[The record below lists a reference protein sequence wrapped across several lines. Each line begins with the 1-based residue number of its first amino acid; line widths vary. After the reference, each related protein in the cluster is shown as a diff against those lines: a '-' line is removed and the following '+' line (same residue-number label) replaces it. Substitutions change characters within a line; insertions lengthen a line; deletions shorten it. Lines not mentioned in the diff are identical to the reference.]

1 MRCSPGL
8 DKERMELRDK
18 AVNYCSTSGPQLRG
32 LGAGRNPLDN
42 KFTGNQLNSIREALG
57 ATPVCR
63 GDVIP
68 EKHLLRSA
76 SSICLEVCPQS
87 MHLLP
92 SPSSICLEVC
102 LTINQAINNEHREGR
117 RQHLLEV
124 HGATERWGLWS
135 PPCPKTPCVLSA

>member
-42 KFTGNQLNSIREALG
+42 KFTGNQLSSIREALG
-57 ATPVCR
+57 ATPVCQ
-63 GDVIP
+63 GDVIL
-68 EKHLLRSA
+68 EK
-76 SSICLEVCPQS
+76 
-87 MHLLP
+87 HLLP

-102 LTINQAINNEHREGR
+102 LTINQAINNEHRKGR

-124 HGATERWGLWS
+124 HGATERRGLWS
-135 PPCPKTPCVLSA
+135 PPCPETPCVLSA